1 MILREKKMEEF
12 GALMEKALK
21 ICNQSLKD
29 FLLGTWKTR
38 IVTKG

>member
-12 GALMEKALK
+12 GVLMEKALI

-38 IVTKG
+38 IMTKE

>member
-12 GALMEKALK
+12 GALMEKALI

-38 IVTKG
+38 IMTKE